1 HSTGRPYSEGLGS
14 VGASVSRGLRGG
26 QLGDCRMARRHR
38 KPSPTQRAPGSP
50 ESIPRNSSRDALC
63 STSVGFND
71 AVIADFRAHGG
82 QITKGPF
89 TGRSLLLL
97 TTKGART
104 GQTRTNP
111 LAYTR
116 DGDHFVV
123 IASKGGSPE
132 NPDW

>member
-1 HSTGRPYSEGLGS
+1 
-14 VGASVSRGLRGG
+14 
-26 QLGDCRMARRHR
+26 
-38 KPSPTQRAPGSP
+38 
-50 ESIPRNSSRDALC
+50 
-63 STSVGFND
+63 VGFND

-111 LAYTR
+111 LA
-116 DGDHFVV
+116 
-123 IASKGGSPE
+123 
-132 NPDW
+132 